1 MLHTENFVLHTENI
15 IFEAEKLVPMT
26 KKAYLCRINH
36 QNNRMMKRIILIF
49 AVLGLLTACSEEKG
63 KNLARGESIDLLREV
78 CTTQQVDHTLQIIDS
93 LEQVGDMQPP
103 VSDYWRGVVYDM
115 GWRYRLAGYYYQRAF
130 DTYQE
135 PITNWNGYAE
145 TGYRLACMKDN
156 MQDYDEGLKI
166 ATRLVA
172 QADSLEQTGS
182 EAFPRS
188 MHAFLLTLISDIQI
202 HLQQTE
208 EAHRNSLRA
217 YEVLTGGKE
226 GSDAADRITMCA
238 GNVEQFIDAGDL
250 EAADVWLKRAEEA
263 CSELDQQVTAGR
275 DIAPI
280 ASEYR
285 QRLSLLRA
293 VILQAQGRAEE
304 AAAAYVSVP
313 DGDLMRLPAN
323 LEVSVRYLMAAG
335 RYDEAITFMNRIDTL
350 SPASERPRLTFNIIR
365 DRMVPRYKALLKAG
379 HNTEAIATATD
390 IFNAIDSAMTA
401 KNHSDAAELSVIF
414 ETQQKDQALEQ
425 KETTERLHLIII
437 IGLMLLLT
445 ISAIALRRILIA
457 KRKLHE
463 KNRELFDTI
472 QLMANKEEK
481 AQVDLLSRDASVSQ
495 TSIQR
500 LYRQLLELMRSK
512 QPYTD
517 SELTR
522 ETLAQMLGTN
532 TRYVADAIRECAG
545 DISLGEYLDDWRI
558 RHAAQLLANT
568 DEPVGLISEMSGF
581 ASRSHFNAL
590 FREHYKMTPSEY
602 RKVAKEKANKSA
614 AAFFSVS

>member
-1 MLHTENFVLHTENI
+1 MLKGLYSTRKTLYSTRKNN
-15 IFEAEKLVPMT
+15 IFEAEILVSMT
-26 KKAYLCRINH
+26 KKAYLCRMNH

-49 AVLGLLTACSEEKG
+49 TVLGLLTACAEEKR
-63 KNLARGESIDLLREV
+63 KKLARGESIDLLREV

-93 LEQVGDMQPP
+93 LEQVGDMLPP
-103 VSDYWRGVVYDM
+103 ASDYWRGVVYDM

-156 MQDYDEGLKI
+156 MQDYDESLQI

-172 QADSLEQTGS
+172 QADSMAKAGS

-208 EAHRNSLRA
+208 EAKRNSLQA
-217 YEVLTGGKE
+217 YKVLMGGE
-226 GSDAADRITMCA
+226 ESDAADRITMCA

-250 EAADVWLKRAEEA
+250 EAANVWLKRAEEV
-263 CSELDQQVTAGR
+263 CRELEEQVTEGR

-280 ASEYR
+280 VSEYR

-293 VILQAQGRAEE
+293 VILQAQGRVEE

-350 SPASERPRLTFNIIR
+350 SPASERPRMTFDIIR
-365 DRMVPRYKALLKAG
+365 NRMVPRYKALLKAG
-379 HNTEAIATATD
+379 HSADAIATATD
-390 IFNAIDSAMTA
+390 IFNAIDSALTA
-401 KNHSDAAELSVIF
+401 KNHSDASELSVIY
-414 ETQQKDQALEQ
+414 ETQQKDRALEQ
-425 KETTERLHLIII
+425 KETAERLHLIII
-437 IGLMLLLT
+437 IGLILLLA
-445 ISAIALRRILIA
+445 ISVIALWRIFMA

-472 QLMANKEEK
+472 QLMTNKEEK
-481 AQVDLLSRDASVSQ
+481 AREDLLSQDITESQ
-495 TSIQR
+495 TSTQR
-500 LYRQLLELMRSK
+500 LYCQLLELMRNK

-532 TRYVADAIRECAG
+532 SRYVADAIRECAG

-558 RHAAQLLANT
+558 RHAAQMLADT
-568 DEPVGLISEMSGF
+568 GEPVGLVSEMSGF
-581 ASRSHFNAL
+581 TSRSHFNAL

-602 RKVAKEKANKSA
+602 RKVAKEKANG
-614 AAFFSVS
+614 